1 MEPDLFPAGQR
12 PHMLAV
18 IGDTH
23 GRTDHRLIGRTLDA
37 VREAALVLHVGDFTT
52 TAVYDAIAAE
62 ATDLIAVHGNN
73 DEPVLVER
81 LPAVATAGWVGN
93 RIVVTHGH
101 EHSDTA
107 LAMLARQENA
117 DLVVVGHSHRPGID
131 RLGGATLLNP
141 GSYAQPRGNEAA
153 HAEIRANREGYRIR
167 LCQPDGTELTE
178 VNH

>member
-1 MEPDLFPAGQR
+1 
-12 PHMLAV
+12 MLAV

-23 GRTDHRLIGRTLDA
+23 GRDGHRLTDRTLTA
-37 VREAALVLHVGDFTT
+37 VREAEVVLHVGDFVTT
-52 TAVYDAIAAE
+52 DVYEAIAAE
-62 ATDLIAVHGNN
+62 AADLVAVHGNN
-73 DEPVLVER
+73 DDPALVDR
-81 LPAVATAGWVGN
+81 LPAVTTIGWEGLT
-93 RIVVTHGH
+93 IVATHGH

-107 LAMLARQENA
+107 LAMLARQEDA

-131 RLGGATLLNP
+131 SLDGATVLNP
-141 GSYAQPRGNEAA
+141 GSYAQPRGYEPA